1 MPLFPF
7 DILLSLPAFA
17 LVLTRVSGLMITAP
31 IFGSSMIPARIR
43 IAMIVAMAVV
53 TFPLVAGRIPADLTL
68 SSALTG
74 VVGEL
79 LIGTTIGLS
88 LSLLLLGAEVGGMM
102 VGRQAGIALA
112 NVYNPASDSQVS
124 ITGQVYTIAFTVV
137 FLIAGGHR
145 AAVAALLDTFEMIP
159 VLSFQ
164 MNESVVLLLVEML
177 GAAFILGIR
186 LAGPVLIALF
196 MVGTTLAFLSRT
208 MPQLNILTVGF
219 AIRAI
224 TALAVAALAMG
235 ATGDLLLDSIWE
247 GVERIR
253 LSFGLD
259 PAMSRLVN

>member
-1 MPLFPF
+1 MPLLPF

-17 LVLTRVSGLMITAP
+17 LVLTRVSGLMIAAP
-31 IFGSSMIPARIR
+31 LFGSSVIPARIR
-43 IAMIVAMAVV
+43 VAMIVALAAM
-53 TFPLVAGRIPADLTL
+53 TFPLAARHIPVDISL
-68 SSALTG
+68 STALVG
-74 VVGEL
+74 GLGEL
-79 LIGTTIGLS
+79 MIGTILGLS

-112 NVYNPASDSQVS
+112 NVFNPASDSQVS

-137 FLIAGGHR
+137 FLLAGGHR
-145 AAVAALLDTFEMIP
+145 AAVAALLDTFDVIP

-164 MNESVVLLLVEML
+164 MNESFMLLLVEML
-177 GAAFILGIR
+177 AASFILGIR

-196 MVGTTLAFLSRT
+196 LVGTTLAFLSRT

-224 TALAVAALAMG
+224 TALAIAALAMG
-235 ATGDLLLDSIWE
+235 ASGDLLVDAVWE

-253 LSFGLD
+253 LTFGLD
-259 PAMSRLVN
+259 PVLNRLVN

>member
-1 MPLFPF
+1 MPLLPF

-31 IFGSSMIPARIR
+31 LFGSSVIPARIR
-43 IAMIVAMAVV
+43 VAMVVALAVM
-53 TFPLVAGRIPADLTL
+53 TFPLVASHVPTGLTL
-68 SSALTG
+68 TSVLTG

-79 LIGTTIGLS
+79 LIGITIGLS
-88 LSLLLLGAEVGGMM
+88 LSLLLMGAEVGGMM

-112 NVYNPASDSQVS
+112 NVFNPATDSQVS
-124 ITGQVYTIAFTVV
+124 ITGQVYTIAFTIV
-137 FLIAGGHR
+137 FLLAGGHR
-145 AAVAALLDTFEMIP
+145 AAVAALLDTFAVIP

-164 MNESVVLLLVEML
+164 MNESVILLLAEML
-177 GAAFILGIR
+177 AAAFILGIR

-196 MVGTTLAFLSRT
+196 LVGTALAFLSRT

-224 TALAVAALAMG
+224 VALAVAALAMG
-235 ATGDLLLDSIWE
+235 ASGDLFVDAIWD

-253 LSFGLD
+253 LTFGLD
-259 PAMSRLVN
+259 PALSRLVN

>member
-1 MPLFPF
+1 MPLLPF

-17 LVLTRVSGLMITAP
+17 LVLTRVSGLMIAAP
-31 IFGSSMIPARIR
+31 LFGSSVIPARIR
-43 IAMIVAMAVV
+43 VAMIVALATM
-53 TFPLVAGRIPADLTL
+53 TFPLAARHIPVDISL
-68 SSALTG
+68 STALVG
-74 VVGEL
+74 GLGEL
-79 LIGTTIGLS
+79 MIGTILGLS

-112 NVYNPASDSQVS
+112 NVFNPASDSQVS

-137 FLIAGGHR
+137 FLLAGGHR
-145 AAVAALLDTFEMIP
+145 AAVAALLDTFDVIP

-164 MNESVVLLLVEML
+164 MNESFMLLLVEML
-177 GAAFILGIR
+177 AASFILGIR

-196 MVGTTLAFLSRT
+196 LVGTTLAFLSRT

-224 TALAVAALAMG
+224 TALAIAALAMG
-235 ATGDLLLDSIWE
+235 ASGDLLVDAVWE

-253 LSFGLD
+253 LTFGLD
-259 PAMSRLVN
+259 PVLNRLVN